1 MYDLLIAGAEVADGA
16 GAPLERADVA
26 VAGGRIVA
34 MGDLKGEASARTVD
48 AGGLVLAPGFVDIHT
63 HYDAQI
69 TWDPVAS
76 PSTSLGVTTVV
87 SGNCGFGIAPC
98 RPEHRDL
105 VARNL
110 SQVEGMPIEAL
121 RAGIRW
127 EYETFPEYLDMLE
140 RIGVAPN
147 MAVLAGHSVT
157 RTYVMGEEASLRKAR
172 EDEIET
178 MRSLVAEAL
187 DAGAIG
193 FASSDSHNHFGDDG
207 LPMPSRLAARE
218 EWDVLAGALA
228 DADHGVFQIASGPD
242 IQVSDM
248 ERWADMTGR
257 PVFWSALL
265 HIPAIPERARNML
278 DRAAEARERGRHVFA
293 QVTSQPISMEF
304 TLENAYLMGSHD
316 AWHPL
321 VGADAEKIARAIA
334 DPSFRDAFRAGLAA
348 PKPQKIF
355 YGDWSR
361 VQVAE
366 VSSRGNRRLE
376 GETIGAMAE
385 REGVD
390 PVDFFFDLALGED
403 LKTVFVAQVQNFD
416 EEAVEEMIRHSASVL
431 ALSDA
436 GAHLSFLCDAGYGL
450 YLLSRWVREK
460 ETLTLEDAIR
470 RLTSDQ
476 ADHYGIVGR
485 GRVREGGFADL
496 FLFDPAAVGI
506 SKPRRVFDLP
516 GGASRLVR
524 DPVGVH
530 GVWVNGVQVWD
541 GTAYCVDGARPGH
554 VLREFASAR
563 RTGKA
568 AE

>member
-1 MYDLLIAGAEVADGA
+1 MHDLLITGAQVADGT
-16 GAPLERADVA
+16 GAPLRHTDVA
-26 VAGGRIVA
+26 VADGRVVA
-34 MGDLKGEASARTVD
+34 MGDLKGGAAARTVD
-48 AGGLVLAPGFVDIHT
+48 ADGLVLAPGFVDIHT

-69 TWDPVAS
+69 TWDPIAS

-127 EYETFPEYLDMLE
+127 EYESFSEYLDMLE
-140 RIGVAPN
+140 RVGIVPN
-147 MAVLAGHSVT
+147 MAVFAGHSVT
-157 RTYVMGEEASLRKAR
+157 RTYVMGEEASLREAR
-172 EDEIET
+172 DDEIET

-218 EWDVLAGALA
+218 EWDILVGTLAEAG
-228 DADHGVFQIASGPD
+228 HGVFQIASGPD
-242 IQVSDM
+242 IQVPDM
-248 ERWADMTGR
+248 ERWADMTKR

-265 HIPAIPERARNML
+265 HVPAIPDRARNML
-278 DRAAEARERGRHVFA
+278 DQASEARERGRRVFA
-293 QVTSQPISMEF
+293 QVTGQPVSMEF

-321 VGADAEKIARAIA
+321 VGADSEKIARAIA
-334 DPSFRDAFRAGLAA
+334 DPSFREDFRAGLVA

-366 VSSRGNRRLE
+366 ASSCSNRDLE
-376 GETIGAMAE
+376 GETIGSVAG
-385 REGVD
+385 RKGVD
-390 PVDFFFDLALGED
+390 AVDFFFDLALEEG

-416 EEAVEEMIRHSASVL
+416 EEAVEEMIKHPASVL

-460 ETLTLEDAIR
+460 ESMTLEDAIR
-470 RLTSDQ
+470 QLTSDQ

-496 FLFDPAAVGI
+496 FLFDPATVGI
-506 SKPRRVFDLP
+506 SKPRRAFDLP

-524 DPVGVH
+524 DPIGVH
-530 GVWVNGVQVWD
+530 GVWVNGTRVWD

-554 VLREFASAR
+554 VLRKFA
-563 RTGKA
+563 A
-568 AE
+568 A

>member
-1 MYDLLIAGAEVADGA
+1 MHDLLIVGAEVADGS
-16 GAPLERADVA
+16 GAPPGRTDVA

-34 MGDLKGEASARTVD
+34 MGDLGGEASARTVD
-48 AGGLVLAPGFVDIHT
+48 ADGLVLAPGFVDIHT

-140 RIGVAPN
+140 RIGIVPN

-157 RTYVMGEEASLRKAR
+157 RTYVMGEEASLREAR
-172 EDEIET
+172 EDEIEA

-207 LPMPSRLAARE
+207 LPMPSRLAARK

-228 DADHGVFQIASGPD
+228 AAGHGVFQIASGPD

-265 HIPAIPERARNML
+265 HVPAIPDRARNML
-278 DRAAEARERGRHVFA
+278 DQAAEARERGRRVFA
-293 QVTSQPISMEF
+293 QVTGQPVSMEF
-304 TLENAYLMGSHD
+304 TLENAYPMGSHD

-321 VGADAEKIARAIA
+321 VGADAGKIARAVA
-334 DPSFRDAFRAGLAA
+334 DPSFREAFRAGLAA

-366 VSSRGNRRLE
+366 VSSPGNRRLE
-376 GETIGAMAE
+376 GETIGTLAG
-385 REGVD
+385 RDGVD

-416 EEAVEEMIRHSASVL
+416 EEAVEEMIKHPASVL

-460 ETLTLEDAIR
+460 ESLTLEDAIR

-485 GRVREGGFADL
+485 GRVREGAFADL
-496 FLFDPAAVGI
+496 LLFDPATVGI

-530 GVWVNGVQVWD
+530 GVWVNGVRVWD
-541 GTAYCVDGARPGH
+541 GSACCVDGVRPGH

-563 RTGKA
+563 LS
-568 AE
+568 

>member
-1 MYDLLIAGAEVADGA
+1 MHDLLIAGAEVADGT

-48 AGGLVLAPGFVDIHT
+48 ADGLVLAPGFVDIHT

-69 TWDPVAS
+69 TWDPIAS

-140 RIGVAPN
+140 RIGIVPN

-157 RTYVMGEEASLRKAR
+157 RTYVMGEEASLREAR

-178 MRSLVAEAL
+178 MRLLVAEAL

-218 EWDVLAGALA
+218 EWDVLASALA

-242 IQVSDM
+242 IQVPDM

-278 DRAAEARERGRHVFA
+278 DRAAEARERGRRVFA
-293 QVTSQPISMEF
+293 QVTSQPVSMEF

-321 VGADAEKIARAIA
+321 VGADAGKIARAIA
-334 DPSFRDAFRAGLAA
+334 DSSFRDAFRAGLAA

-361 VQVAE
+361 VQIAE
-366 VSSRGNRRLE
+366 VSSSDNRRLE

-390 PVDFFFDLALGED
+390 PVDFFFDLVLGED

-416 EEAVEEMIRHSASVL
+416 EEAVEEMIKHPASVL

-460 ETLTLEDAIR
+460 ESLTLEDAIR

-485 GRVREGGFADL
+485 GRAREGNFADL
-496 FLFDPAAVGI
+496 FLFDPATVGI

-530 GVWVNGVQVWD
+530 GVWVNGVRVWD
-541 GTAYCVDGARPGH
+541 GTACCVGDARPGH
-554 VLREFASAR
+554 VLREFAPAR
-563 RTGKA
+563 RTGEA

>member
-1 MYDLLIAGAEVADGA
+1 MHDLLIVGAEVADGS
-16 GAPLERADVA
+16 GAPPGRTDVA

-48 AGGLVLAPGFVDIHT
+48 ADGLVLAPGFVDIHT

-76 PSTSLGVTTVV
+76 PSTALGVTTVV

-140 RIGVAPN
+140 RIGIVPN

-157 RTYVMGEEASLRKAR
+157 RTYVMGAEASLREAR
-172 EDEIET
+172 EDEIEA

-228 DADHGVFQIASGPD
+228 DAGHGVFQIASGPD
-242 IQVSDM
+242 IQVPDM

-265 HIPAIPERARNML
+265 HVPAIPDRARNML
-278 DRAAEARERGRHVFA
+278 DQAAEARERGRRVFA
-293 QVTSQPISMEF
+293 QVTGQPVSMEF
-304 TLENAYLMGSHD
+304 TLENAYPMGSHD

-321 VGADAEKIARAIA
+321 VGADAGKIARAVA
-334 DPSFRDAFRAGLAA
+334 DPSFREAFRAGLAA

-366 VSSRGNRRLE
+366 VSSPGNRRLE
-376 GETIGAMAE
+376 GETIGALAG
-385 REGVD
+385 RDGVD

-416 EEAVEEMIRHSASVL
+416 EEAVEEMIKHPASVL

-460 ETLTLEDAIR
+460 ESLTLEDAIR

-485 GRVREGGFADL
+485 GRVREGAFADL
-496 FLFDPAAVGI
+496 LLFDPATVGI
-506 SKPRRVFDLP
+506 SKPHRVFDLP

-530 GVWVNGVQVWD
+530 GVWVNGVRVWD
-541 GTAYCVDGARPGH
+541 GSACCVDGVRPGH

-563 RTGKA
+563 LS
-568 AE
+568 

>member
-1 MYDLLIAGAEVADGA
+1 MHDLLIRGAEVADGS
-16 GAPLERADVA
+16 GGPLRRSDVA

-34 MGDLKGEASARTVD
+34 TGDLRGEAAARTVD

-140 RIGVAPN
+140 RMGIVPN
-147 MAVLAGHSVT
+147 MAVFAGHSVT
-157 RTYVMGEEASLRKAR
+157 RTYVMGEEASLREAR
-172 EDEIET
+172 EDEIAA

-218 EWDVLAGALA
+218 EWDALAGTLA

-242 IQVSDM
+242 IQVADM

-265 HIPAIPERARNML
+265 HIPAIPDRARTML
-278 DRAAEARERGRHVFA
+278 DQAAGARERGRRVFA
-293 QVTSQPISMEF
+293 QVTGQPVSMEF
-304 TLENAYLMGSHD
+304 TLENAYPMGSHD

-321 VGADAEKIARAIA
+321 VGAGPGKIAGAIA
-334 DPSFRDAFRAGLAA
+334 DRSFREAFRAGLAA

-366 VSSRGNRRLE
+366 AASPGNRGLE
-376 GETIGAMAE
+376 GETIGSLAE
-385 REGVD
+385 GTGAD
-390 PVDFFFDLALGED
+390 PVDVFFDLALEED

-416 EEAVEEMIRHSASVL
+416 EEAVEEMIKHPSSVL

-450 YLLSRWVREK
+450 HLLSRWVREK
-460 ETLTLEDAIR
+460 ESLTLGDAIR

-476 ADHYGIVGR
+476 ADHYGIAGR

-496 FLFDPAAVGI
+496 LLFDPAAVGV
-506 SKPRRVFDLP
+506 SKPRRAFDLP
-516 GGASRLVR
+516 GGASRLAR

-530 GVWVNGVQVWD
+530 GVWVNGTRVWD
-541 GTAYCVDGARPGH
+541 GSAYCVDGARPGH
-554 VLREFASAR
+554 VLRTFA
-563 RTGKA
+563 A
-568 AE
+568 A